1 MSYEQDMKEL
11 RKVWNNWAIRK
22 DEINSILAEE
32 IFGFIKLGY
41 IKGQKVTNDE
51 WYDWISEKLN
61 KGDKK

>member
-51 WYDWISEKLN
+51 WYDWIEERLN
-61 KGDKK
+61 NGDKK